1 MMSSVEEKTWIILE
15 ADDLPDMGLSGNR
28 RRGNFWAELAKKE
41 TAESEKW
48 FMLFHNQVLAAQSD
62 PRMAPMPWKKASIN
76 VELTFKE
83 ERRRDLDNLMIA
95 MKPLHD
101 TLHVGKKL
109 RQGRG
114 AYVFGLNILQDDST
128 SNIPLYSLSVTVDK
142 GTAPHTRIE
151 IVKEDDDDAT

>member
-28 RRGNFWAELAKKE
+28 RRGAVWAELAKKE
-41 TAESEKW
+41 SDESEKW
-48 FMLFHNQVLAAQSD
+48 FLLFHNQVLAAQSD

-83 ERRRDLDNLMIA
+83 KRRRDLDNIMIA

-101 TLHVGKKL
+101 TLPYRIGIVIVSRAFSQQKNVL
-109 RQGRG
+109 
-114 AYVFGLNILQDDST
+114 V
-128 SNIPLYSLSVTVDK
+128 SLSRSVCYALWHGV
-142 GTAPHTRIE
+142 GLAPDYVRPE
-151 IVKEDDDDAT
+151 VPPVSL

>member
-1 MMSSVEEKTWIILE
+1 MMSSVEEKTWLILE

-28 RRGNFWAELAKKE
+28 RRGAVWAELAKKE
-41 TAESEKW
+41 SDESEKW
-48 FMLFHNQVLAAQSD
+48 FLLFHNQVLAAQSD

-83 ERRRDLDNLMIA
+83 KRRRDLDNIMIA

-101 TLHVGKKL
+101 TLHVGKRL
-109 RQGRG
+109 RNGHG
-114 AYVFGLNILQDDST
+114 AHVFGLNVLEDDST
-128 SNIPLYSLSVTVDK
+128 SNIPLYSLEVIVDK

-151 IVKEDDDDAT
+151 IIKEDDDAA